1 MGVKRDIRWVSE
13 ARFKPYREECDGDDD
28 KAWLLYE
35 WNAKVASALTE
46 CIHHVEVLFRNSI
59 MEQLEKIHPL
69 AYPWHL
75 DNKTIKEVAA
85 KQSRD
90 ATSPAEPDDIIAH
103 LNLGFWKRLLQD
115 KPAANEDLWRHHLR
129 NAFPHVH
136 TDRKTVLN
144 GVEDLFELRNRCAHH
159 DSLLRFDP
167 SVELKKIIKLASWI
181 DPDAARWI
189 EETERVT
196 DAVRGRPV
204 PPKLDT
210 AIIGH
215 RNDEVYTIYK
225 KVGALVNSA
234 DRKIAP
240 VTYIGFYHD
249 KRIEAEF
256 PTILEIEVP
265 KTWSAKEAARLKKS
279 SDAKEERLGR
289 VMSCALK
296 HGIAPGGNYEVY
308 HLSPI
313 SSDETSRTRSRSPIL
328 HKKSGRGSGFV
339 KGGLRYFSLSTLL
352 HASDTTDLV

>member
-1 MGVKRDIRWVSE
+1 M
-13 ARFKPYREECDGDDD
+13 
-28 KAWLLYE
+28 
-35 WNAKVASALTE
+35 
-46 CIHHVEVLFRNSI
+46 
-59 MEQLEKIHPL
+59 
-69 AYPWHL
+69 
-75 DNKTIKEVAA
+75 
-85 KQSRD
+85 
-90 ATSPAEPDDIIAH
+90 
-103 LNLGFWKRLLQD
+103 
-115 KPAANEDLWRHHLR
+115 
-129 NAFPHVH
+129 
-136 TDRKTVLN
+136 
-144 GVEDLFELRNRCAHH
+144 
-159 DSLLRFDP
+159 
-167 SVELKKIIKLASWI
+167 
-181 DPDAARWI
+181 
-189 EETERVT
+189 
-196 DAVRGRPV
+196 

>member
-1 MGVKRDIRWVSE
+1 MGVKRDIKWVSSC
-13 ARFKPYREECDGDDD
+13 FKPYREECDDD

-35 WNAKVASALTE
+35 WNAKVASELTE

-59 MEQLEKIHPL
+59 IEQLEKIHPL

-75 DNKTIKEVAA
+75 DNKTIKDVAA
-85 KQSRD
+85 KQS
-90 ATSPAEPDDIIAH
+90 P
-103 LNLGFWKRLLQD
+103 
-115 KPAANEDLWRHHLR
+115 
-129 NAFPHVH
+129 
-136 TDRKTVLN
+136 
-144 GVEDLFELRNRCAHH
+144 HH

-181 DPDAARWI
+181 DSHAAQWI
-189 EETERVT
+189 ERDRTS
-196 DAVRGRPV
+196 DGRRSGAPGASEA
-204 PPKLDT
+204 DT

-234 DRKIAP
+234 RSNRP

-279 SDAKEERLGR
+279 SDAKEKRLGK
-289 VMSCALK
+289 VMSC
-296 HGIAPGGNYEVY
+296 
-308 HLSPI
+308 
-313 SSDETSRTRSRSPIL
+313 TSIVASRRKL
-328 HKKSGRGSGFV
+328 RG
-339 KGGLRYFSLSTLL
+339 LPPEP
-352 HASDTTDLV
+352 D